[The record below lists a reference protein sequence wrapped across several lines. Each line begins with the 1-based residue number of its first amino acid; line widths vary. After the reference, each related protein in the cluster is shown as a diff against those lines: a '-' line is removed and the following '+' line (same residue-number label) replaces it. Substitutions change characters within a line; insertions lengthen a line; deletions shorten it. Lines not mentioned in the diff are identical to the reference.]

1 MEKIHQDGSCH
12 WVDRSDMSSANG
24 AVQTHLWA
32 LDRAETQQW
41 L

>member
-12 WVDRSDMSSANG
+12 WVDGSDMSSANG